1 MILFH
6 DETWTKV
13 SVTKESYNE
22 HTGETVVDDGQ
33 VDFDN
38 GGEGDDGE
46 VV

>member
-1 MILFH
+1 MMKH
-6 DETWTKV
+6 GQKSQWQKNH
-13 SVTKESYNE
+13 NE